1 VLSSSGLSAASAAPG
16 PTDEPAPAGCLRCQ
30 RRGCAGPNSSIA
42 HPHHATTTPRA
53 WLRSLCS
60 QRARIGV
67 ITMAHSGEEIIM
79 PRNFV
84 LLEELEKAEK
94 GNTDMSISYGLVHAD
109 DITLSTWQCT
119 ILGPS
124 NSPVENRIISL
135 LITVGPNYP
144 QVKPEVQFQTKLNYP
159 WLSVD
164 GKLVESKCEGTLK
177 AWNKTHRLESVLVQL
192 RLMIANR
199 QYSKLA
205 QPPEGA
211 TYP

>member
-1 VLSSSGLSAASAAPG
+1 
-16 PTDEPAPAGCLRCQ
+16 
-30 RRGCAGPNSSIA
+30 
-42 HPHHATTTPRA
+42 
-53 WLRSLCS
+53 
-60 QRARIGV
+60 
-67 ITMAHSGEEIIM
+67 MAHSGEEIIM

-159 WLSVD
+159 WLVRRPSHQR
-164 GKLVESKCEGTLK
+164 GSHTL
-177 AWNKTHRLESVLVQL
+177 AHRL
-192 RLMIANR
+192 RHCR
-199 QYSKLA
+199 RYR
-205 QPPEGA
+205 
-211 TYP
+211 